1 MHNMVHILSHNYGG
15 QLRSGNWIV
24 TLRQQNFEISPFSH
38 LSTML
43 PSSLPK
49 LALCFYTEVLIFWIL
64 LPAGTRGGMVDIRW
78 DTTRLLPSWRPT
90 TLPQA
95 TREPTLLFTPVCEW
109 GVVYMC
115 GDGTGGCGW
124 VCVCVCV
131 RACAGA
137 CTGVHACV
145 CARVCACVRR
155 VSDCMMLIPMQG
167 WYCRLLDICASQGG
181 HECVCCAGQA

>member
-1 MHNMVHILSHNYGG
+1 
-15 QLRSGNWIV
+15 
-24 TLRQQNFEISPFSH
+24 
-38 LSTML
+38 ML

-131 RACAGA
+131 RVQVRVQVCMRV
-137 CTGVHACV
+137 CVRVCVHV
-145 CARVCACVRR
+145 CAECQTVWCLFLCRADIADCLTSVHHKVGTSVCVVRARPKALSYAKFLIMCGRVCEREVD
-155 VSDCMMLIPMQG
+155 V
-167 WYCRLLDICASQGG
+167 W
-181 HECVCCAGQA
+181 